1 MTASGQFQIGPE
13 AVRSTVGN
21 VGGIIMQTMTAL
33 LDLEKMIVA
42 PTSFATIG
50 TAVASANTSMQAQ
63 QVLALRSL
71 LNLLQKVADDV
82 KKVADAYQSADQS
95 VATGF
100 GGGSQPTT
108 STPSTG
114 LWSSPVAAQLAGL
127 AISNSAGATGQPQSA
142 GTVLSY
148 LTQAGLAQSP
158 QGVPTSTP
166 HDFTSWLDASSSNQA
181 SLGVIGV
188 YSGAARGFTDVPGG
202 IHNGDLVAIT
212 PGSGASDTMIGII
225 GNSNQL
231 YNNGLLQP
239 QFGDLATL
247 RVYRPV

>member
-1 MTASGQFQIGPE
+1 MTAAGGQYQLGPE

-21 VGGIIMQTMTAL
+21 VGGIIMQTITVL
-33 LDLEKMIVA
+33 LDLERMIVA

-50 TAVASANTSMQAQ
+50 SAVASANTSMQAQ
-63 QVLALRSL
+63 QVAALRSL
-71 LNLLQKVADDV
+71 LNLLQTINNDV

-100 GGGSQPTT
+100 GGTTQPTGTPT
-108 STPSTG
+108 S
-114 LWSSPVAAQLAGL
+114 LWSSPVAAQLATV
-127 AISNSAGATGQPQSA
+127 AVSNSMGATGQPQSA

-148 LTQAGLAQSP
+148 LTQAGLTQSP
-158 QGVPTSTP
+158 QNVPTSTP

-212 PGSGASDTMIGII
+212 PGSGTSDTMIGII

-239 QFGDLATL
+239 QFGDVATL